1 MEKIFGASEPGHS
14 PLNGLGGP
22 TMPRLN
28 RILADIRRGAD
39 ADDALRDYVEVEAR
53 DLTGERLTRFMNEVY
68 GRVHGLIQRC
78 AVALLIALGAPHV
91 HPNHAC
97 TSASR
102 ASQCRRACGAH
113 WFTYRTA

>member
-1 MEKIFGASEPGHS
+1 MGLLRQLTYRADWITRHSVMEKIFGASEPGHS

-28 RILADIRRGAD
+28 RILAEIRRGAD

-68 GRVHGLIQRC
+68 GRVHGLILR
-78 AVALLIALGAPHV
+78 
-91 HPNHAC
+91 
-97 TSASR
+97 
-102 ASQCRRACGAH
+102 
-113 WFTYRTA
+113 

>member
-1 MEKIFGASEPGHS
+1 MSESTSPVGLLRQLTYRADWITRHSVMEKIFGASEPGHS

-28 RILADIRRGAD
+28 RILAEIRRGAD

-68 GRVHGLIQRC
+68 GRVHGLIQR
-78 AVALLIALGAPHV
+78 
-91 HPNHAC
+91 
-97 TSASR
+97 
-102 ASQCRRACGAH
+102 
-113 WFTYRTA
+113 